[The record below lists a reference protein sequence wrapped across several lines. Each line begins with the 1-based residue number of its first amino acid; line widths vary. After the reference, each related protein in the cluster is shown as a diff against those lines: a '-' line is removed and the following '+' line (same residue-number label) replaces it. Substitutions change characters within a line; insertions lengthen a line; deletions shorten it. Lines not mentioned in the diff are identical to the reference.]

1 MEKKLGEDCEKI
13 QIQNVL
19 PKPGLR
25 GAAKYAGVWYRCV
38 LGHYFSVQ
46 PVNYFSVFSSKYFV
60 KDGESYLHCFQK
72 FEKYSYLWQSIPE
85 GTK

>member
-46 PVNYFSVFSSKYFV
+46 PVNYFSVFSSKYLV
-60 KDGESYLHCFQK
+60 KDTYIVFKNLRNTLISDKVFQK
-72 FEKYSYLWQSIPE
+72 GPSKI
-85 GTK
+85 

>member
-1 MEKKLGEDCEKI
+1 MEKKLAEDCEKI

-38 LGHYFSVQ
+38 LDHYFSIQ
-46 PVNYFSVFSSKYFV
+46 PVNYFLVSMRKYLV
-60 KDGESYLHCFQK
+60 KDTCIVFKNLRNTLS
-72 FEKYSYLWQSIPE
+72 SIVN
-85 GTK
+85 